1 MKKRITG
8 KRNPMIY
15 GQFIEHF
22 HRQIYDGIYDPS
34 HPLADEDGLR
44 TDILDAMRRIK
55 VPVLRWPG
63 GCFVSSYHWKDAA
76 GPQRKPLFDK
86 AWRVEDP
93 NTFGTDEYIRLCRK
107 VGCEP
112 YICTNAGTGTAEEM
126 NDWCG
131 RRPRCSGM
139 WIRVWSCPRQRFRMW
154 TGTSIFL
161 RIAANIW
168 TGCPY
173 MNTGI

>member
-22 HRQIYDGIYDPS
+22 HRQIYDGIHDPS

-76 GPQRKPLFDK
+76 DRRESLCSTRHGEWRIPIPL
-86 AWRVEDP
+86 E
-93 NTFGTDEYIRLCRK
+93 L
-107 VGCEP
+107 
-112 YICTNAGTGTAEEM
+112 TNISGSAGKWDVSPTSAPMPAPEL
-126 NDWCG
+126 
-131 RRPRCSGM
+131 RRR
-139 WIRVWSCPRQRFRMW
+139 
-154 TGTSIFL
+154 
-161 RIAANIW
+161 
-168 TGCPY
+168 
-173 MNTGI
+173 